1 MTNDKT
7 VSISFLIGILF
18 QTGALVW
25 YVSSLASSIDTNARD
40 ISRHEQQLQS
50 LTVIIQTQAVT
61 LGRMDENIKSIRD
74 IMEKPTVINH
84 PSVCPGGDRKCQRNL
99 DAQTLSVIGQG
110 EAALKLMC
118 LDADLFDVLD
128 EECQK

>member
-74 IMEKPTVINH
+74 IMEKP
-84 PSVCPGGDRKCQRNL
+84 SDG
-99 DAQTLSVIGQG
+99 
-110 EAALKLMC
+110 
-118 LDADLFDVLD
+118 
-128 EECQK
+128 

>member
-25 YVSSLASSIDTNARD
+25 YVSSLAGSIDTNARD

-74 IMEKPTVINH
+74 IMEKP
-84 PSVCPGGDRKCQRNL
+84 SGD
-99 DAQTLSVIGQG
+99 
-110 EAALKLMC
+110 
-118 LDADLFDVLD
+118 
-128 EECQK
+128 

>member
-1 MTNDKT
+1 MTDDKT

-74 IMEKPTVINH
+74 IMEKP
-84 PSVCPGGDRKCQRNL
+84 SD
-99 DAQTLSVIGQG
+99 D
-110 EAALKLMC
+110 
-118 LDADLFDVLD
+118 
-128 EECQK
+128 

>member
-74 IMEKPTVINH
+74 IMER
-84 PSVCPGGDRKCQRNL
+84 PSD
-99 DAQTLSVIGQG
+99 D
-110 EAALKLMC
+110 
-118 LDADLFDVLD
+118 
-128 EECQK
+128 